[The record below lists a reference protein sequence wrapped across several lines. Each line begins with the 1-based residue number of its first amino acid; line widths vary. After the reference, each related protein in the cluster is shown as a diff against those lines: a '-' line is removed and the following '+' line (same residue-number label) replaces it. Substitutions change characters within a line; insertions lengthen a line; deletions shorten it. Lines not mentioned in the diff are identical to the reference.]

1 MAKLCLNHDATD
13 GFTQEKQR
21 HEGLTGDVL
30 ESLSASLV
38 TSLLQGFT
46 FPPAPVCLGLWLFS
60 VPWNHL
66 GCSEPVFLPAFPVSC
81 LSGLE
86 GWTAHARTQ
95 RETQALL
102 SNHTH

>member
-46 FPPAPVCLGLWLFS
+46 FPPSLFRS
-60 VPWNHL
+60 L
-66 GCSEPVFLPAFPVSC
+66 
-81 LSGLE
+81 
-86 GWTAHARTQ
+86 
-95 RETQALL
+95 ALL
-102 SNHTH
+102 GPLEPLRLLRACVPASLSCVLSFWTGRLDSACPHTEGDPGLA